1 MIRTLTIAMALAL
14 AACGQS
20 TSTTATPEPV
30 AETPVNL
37 STPED
42 QLAGS
47 EPVTAEFLV
56 GSWGDN
62 GDCSSAITY
71 NADGTFQMRDGS
83 TGRWTLEGDR
93 LTMSGERGDFGV
105 QIAKGKDHQLLV
117 GQPDGGFGIS
127 QRC

>member
-1 MIRTLTIAMALAL
+1 MIRTLAAVLPLAL

-20 TSTTATPEPV
+20 TPTPATPEPL
-30 AETPVNL
+30 AQAPAL
-37 STPED
+37 PTPEE

-62 GDCSSAITY
+62 GDCNSMITY
-71 NADGTFQMRDGS
+71 NTDGTFQMRDGS
-83 TGRWTLEGDR
+83 TGRWTLNGDR

-105 QIAKGKDHQLLV
+105 QVAKNNDHQLLV